1 MPGIA
6 DLIFSQMQTAGQPRT
21 TTQRTTGTMKATENS
36 PLDLGSLGLLLYF
49 MLSGGN
55 KNPGDLAA
63 ASSPEALQQFIQ
75 GPRGSYTPLTT
86 PSTPA
91 SQQNPLALTM
101 SLLGG
106 MGGLGGTSGLR

>member
-1 MPGIA
+1 
-6 DLIFSQMQTAGQPRT
+6 
-21 TTQRTTGTMKATENS
+21 MKATENS

-75 GPRGSYTPLTT
+75 GPRGSYTPLN
-86 PSTPA
+86 STFA
-91 SQQNPLALTM
+91 GNQNPLALTM